1 MKQQHAAEEE
11 TASAG
16 VKSSQETPFLN
27 PPAENRRRGAPA
39 GNQYARKHGFYSA
52 VLDEDERQDFY
63 EAVTVHGLDAEIALL
78 RTKIKSVMRHDPDNL
93 NLIIQAVT
101 TLARLVAT
109 RHQTTREDRQGLK
122 DAISNVFKDIALP
135 LGISLGSLLDR

>member
-1 MKQQHAAEEE
+1 
-11 TASAG
+11 
-16 VKSSQETPFLN
+16 
-27 PPAENRRRGAPA
+27 
-39 GNQYARKHGFYSA
+39 
-52 VLDEDERQDFY
+52 
-63 EAVTVHGLDAEIALL
+63 VHGLDAEIALL

-122 DAISNVFKDIALP
+122 DAISDVFKDIALT

>member
-1 MKQQHAAEEE
+1 MKQQNTPAEKDKSAA
-11 TASAG
+11 AG
-16 VKSSQETPFLN
+16 GLPFLN
-27 PPAENRRRGAPA
+27 PAPQGRKRGAPA

-52 VLDEDERQDFY
+52 VLDEDEQQDFN

-122 DAISNVFKDIALP
+122 EAIANVFKDIALP

>member
-1 MKQQHAAEEE
+1 MKQRNAAEEDK
-11 TASAG
+11 SAAAG
-16 VKSSQETPFLN
+16 AGGPPFVEPSSE
-27 PPAENRRRGAPA
+27 RRKRGAPA

-52 VLDEDERQDFY
+52 VMDEDEQQDFY

-109 RHQTTREDRQGLK
+109 RHHTTREDRQTLK
-122 DAISNVFKDIALP
+122 DAITNVFKDIALP